1 MGNRIVQLGY
11 GKQGR
16 VVLEDLMGT
25 ASFDELVIADAAPSF
40 LEEIAKI
47 RDPRVKPVRF
57 DVDDLE
63 GLVQLMR
70 GASVVVELL
79 PIRFTM
85 QVAKAAVEAGTNL
98 VSSVFIV
105 DWSIQDPE
113 GMRKQQ
119 EEMTKIDLRA
129 KEKGVTI
136 LKEFGMD
143 PGLDVAIAG
152 EAIRQLDEV
161 HVLYNYGAGFPEPRL
176 VNANPIGYKF
186 TWSIV
191 DTMCSY
197 SIPGRILKNGQWH
210 DVPADQMFTPENT
223 HFLELNEIGGRV
235 ECFVNGDGNSLVE
248 IFPSIAKTAT
258 SLGRF
263 ICRLPGHAALWERL
277 VKSGFVSTKPV
288 RVKGVDVVPAEFCAA
303 LLGSQS
309 QFHYG
314 EGERDVAL
322 IRSDVRGI
330 RNGTPARALVQLVDL
345 RDLHTGYTAMQRTV
359 AYPMSIG
366 TQMVMNGIISKR
378 GIIDASN
385 VPFEPLF
392 MELEKRGLFI
402 TKKIEPWGGDQELGG
417 ELGNN

>member
-16 VVLEDLMGT
+16 VVLEDLLRT

-40 LEEIAKI
+40 IEEIAKI
-47 RDPRVKPVRF
+47 TDPRVKPVRF
-57 DVDDLE
+57 DVDDLD
-63 GLVQLMR
+63 GLVKLMR

-85 QVAKAAVEAGTNL
+85 QVARAAVEAGVHL
-98 VSSVFIV
+98 VSSVFII
-105 DWSIQDPE
+105 DWSVQDPE

-119 EEMTKIDLRA
+119 EEMAAIDLMAR
-129 KEKGVTI
+129 EKGLTV

-152 EAIRQLDEV
+152 EAVKQLDEV
-161 HVLYNYGAGFPEPRL
+161 QVLYNYGAGFPEPRL

-197 SIPGRILKNGQWH
+197 SIPGRILKDGKWH
-210 DVPADQMFTPENT
+210 DVAADEMFTPPNT
-223 HFLELNEIGGRV
+223 HFLELREIGGKV
-235 ECFVNGDGNSLVE
+235 ECFVNGDGYSLAE

-263 ICRLPGHAALWERL
+263 ICRLPGHAALWQRL
-277 VKSGFVSTKPV
+277 VKAGFVSTRPV
-288 RVKGVDVVPAEFCAA
+288 KVKGVDVVPAEFCAA

-330 RNGTPARALVQLVDL
+330 KDGKPTRTVMQLVDL
-345 RDLHTGYTAMQRTV
+345 RDLETGYTAMQRTV

-366 TQMVMNGIISKR
+366 TQMVMNGEISKH
-378 GIIDASN
+378 GIIDASD
-385 VPFEPLF
+385 VPFESLSL
-392 MELEKRGLFI
+392 ELEKRGLSI
-402 TKKIEPWGGDQELGG
+402 TKKTEPWDGNQELGL
-417 ELGNN
+417 E

>member
-11 GKQGR
+11 GKQGKL
-16 VVLEDLMGT
+16 VLEDLVKT
-25 ASFDELVIADAAPSF
+25 ASFDELVIADGAPSF
-40 LEEIAKI
+40 MEEIAKI
-47 RDPRVKPVRF
+47 IDPRVKPVLL
-57 DVDDLE
+57 DVDDLD
-63 GLVQLMR
+63 GLARLMR

-85 QVAKAAVEAGTNL
+85 QVAKAAVEAGVHL

-105 DWSIQDPE
+105 DWSVQDPE

-119 EEMTKIDLRA
+119 EDMAAIDRMA
-129 KEKGVTI
+129 REKGLTV

-143 PGLDVAIAG
+143 PGLDVAVAG

-197 SIPGRILKNGQWH
+197 SIPGRILKNGEWH
-210 DVPADQMFTPENT
+210 DVAADSMFTPENT
-223 HFLELNEIGGRV
+223 HILELSEIGGRV
-235 ECFVNGDGNSLVE
+235 ECFVNGDGYSLAE

-263 ICRLPGHAALWERL
+263 ICRLPGHGALWERL
-277 VKSGFVSTKPV
+277 VRSGFVSTKPV
-288 RVKGVDVVPAEFCAA
+288 KVKGADVVPAEFCAA

-330 RNGTPARALVQLVDL
+330 KDGKPARAVMQLVDL
-345 RDLHTGYTAMQRTV
+345 RDLKTGYTAMQRTV
-359 AYPMSIG
+359 AFPMSIG
-366 TQMVMNGIISKR
+366 TQMVMNGAIQKR
-378 GIIDASN
+378 GIIDASD
-385 VPFEPLF
+385 VPFEPLRK
-392 MELEKRGLFI
+392 ELEKRGLKI
-402 TKKIEPWGGDQELGG
+402 TSKIESWDGSQEPGG
-417 ELGNN
+417 E